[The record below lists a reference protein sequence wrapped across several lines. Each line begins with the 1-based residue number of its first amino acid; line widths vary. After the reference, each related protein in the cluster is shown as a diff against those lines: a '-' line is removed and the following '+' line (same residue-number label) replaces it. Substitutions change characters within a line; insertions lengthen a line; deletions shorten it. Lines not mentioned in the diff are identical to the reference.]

1 MITIKV
7 KSNLITIEGHA
18 DYQEKED
25 IVCASVSS
33 IMYTTVNAC
42 LRFNRSSIDYKDD
55 GKIVSIEIL
64 DKNKE
69 TNILIINMI
78 SLYKELTSKY
88 PNNIK
93 IESEE

>member
-1 MITIKV
+1 MITIKT

-42 LRFNRSSIDYKDD
+42 LRFSTSSIDYKDD
-55 GKIVSIEIL
+55 GKKVSIKIL
-64 DKNKE
+64 DNSKNI
-69 TNILIINMI
+69 NILIINMI
-78 SLYKELTSKY
+78 SLYKELASKY